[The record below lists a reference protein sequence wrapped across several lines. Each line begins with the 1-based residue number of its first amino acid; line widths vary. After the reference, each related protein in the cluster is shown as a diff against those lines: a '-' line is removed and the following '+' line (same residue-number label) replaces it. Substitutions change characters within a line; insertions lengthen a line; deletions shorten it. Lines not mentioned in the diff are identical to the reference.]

1 MQMHKRRLVCAAAW
15 LLAVPLLAAAQ
26 SQPVEISFTVAMPR
40 PHTHLF
46 EVEVSIKHITN
57 GPQEERLVMPVWT
70 PGSYLVREFARH
82 VQDFAATNAAGQ
94 RLEWEKINKDTWRV
108 VTNGARDWRATYR
121 VYANELS
128 VRTSEL
134 NSSHGFWNNANIL
147 MYLDG
152 YLKSPSTVRVLAPDV
167 WKVATGL
174 PAVLGQRNTFR
185 AENFDVLYDSP
196 FEVSN
201 FKTLVF
207 NVKGVAHRIV
217 IDGEGNYDPERMRR
231 DVQKIVETQ
240 VELMGGEVPYHD
252 YTFIL
257 HLRQNAGGGLE
268 HLNSTAL
275 GYPRFGFKIVTGDRA
290 TSAAPAATATPERD
304 YRGFLSLVS
313 HEFFHLWNVKRIR
326 PDALGPFD
334 YTQENY
340 TKLLWVAEGITDYY
354 ADLALRR
361 AGLITESEF
370 LTATARAFQTLQNT
384 PGRLEQSAEES
395 SFDAW
400 IKYYRQDENSVNSQV
415 SYYEKGAIL
424 GLLLDLEIRK
434 RSNNAKSLDDVLR
447 YLYTEF
453 FKKGRNYG
461 PADFQKACEL
471 MAGSSLEDFFKRFVR
486 GTEELNYNAAL
497 EAAGLRLD
505 TTGPP
510 GDRVD
515 NLFFGADL
523 ADQGERLMVQHVY
536 AGSPAYEQG
545 LNAGDQIV
553 AMDNMRVT
561 KEFFTARMAE
571 KKPGD
576 LVNLTIFRF
585 DDLSTLLIK
594 LGDRREG
601 TYRIVPLPNPTPAQT
616 RVYRDWLGHKEAQKA
631 QTR

>member
-1 MQMHKRRLVCAAAW
+1 VCAAAL
-15 LLAVPLLAAAQ
+15 LLALPLFVAAQ
-26 SQPVEISFTVAMPR
+26 TAPVDITFTVAMSR

-46 EVEVSIKHITN
+46 DIDIAIKRTTS

-82 VQDFAATNAAGQ
+82 VQDFAVADAAGQ
-94 RLEWEKINKDTWRV
+94 PLKWEKTNKETWRV
-108 VTNGARDWRATYR
+108 LTNGAREWHATYR

-134 NSSHGFWNNANIL
+134 NSGHAFWNNANLL

-152 YLKSPSTVRVLAPDV
+152 FLKNPSTVRVLAPDV

-174 PAVLGQRNTFR
+174 PVVAGQKNTFR
-185 AENFDVLYDSP
+185 AENFDILYDSP
-196 FEVSN
+196 FEASN

-207 NVKGVAHRIV
+207 NVKGVPHRIV
-217 IDGEGNYDPERMRR
+217 IDGEGNYNPERMRL
-231 DVQKIVETQ
+231 DVQKIVEAE
-240 VELMGGEVPYHD
+240 VDIMGEIPYRD

-257 HLRQNAGGGLE
+257 HLRSNAGGGLE

-275 GYPRFGFKIVTGDRA
+275 GYPRFGFRIRTGERA
-290 TSAAPAATATPERD
+290 TSAAPNASETPERD
-304 YRGFLSLVS
+304 YRGFLSLVA

-340 TKLLWVAEGITDYY
+340 TKVLWVAEGITDYY

-361 AGLITESEF
+361 AGLITESDF
-370 LTATARAFQTLQNT
+370 LSATARAIQQLQNT
-384 PGRLEQSAEES
+384 PGRLEQTVEES
-395 SFDAW
+395 SYDSW
-400 IKYYRQDENSVNSQV
+400 IKYYRQDENSINSQV
-415 SYYEKGAIL
+415 SYYDKGALL

-434 RSNNAKSLDDVLR
+434 RSRGAKSLDDVMR
-447 YLYTEF
+447 YLYAEF
-453 FKKGRNYG
+453 FKKNRNYG
-461 PADFQKACEL
+461 PVDFQKACEL
-471 MAGSSLEDFFKRFVR
+471 MAGSSLEEFFNKYVH
-486 GTEELNYNAAL
+486 GTAELDYNAAF

-505 TTGPP
+505 TAAGTGI
-510 GDRVD
+510 VY
-515 NLFFGADL
+515 FGADVTQ
-523 ADQGERLMVQHVY
+523 DNDRLMVRRVY

-561 KEFFTARMAE
+561 RDFFHARMAE

-576 LVNLTIFRF
+576 LINLTIFRF

-594 LGDRREG
+594 LADSREG
-601 TYRIVPLPNPTPAQT
+601 PYRILPLPNAT
-616 RVYRDWLGHKEAQKA
+616 EAQKRIYRA
-631 QTR
+631 WLSV

>member
-1 MQMHKRRLVCAAAW
+1 VCAAAW
-15 LLAVPLLAAAQ
+15 LLALPLIAAAQ
-26 SQPVEISFTVAMPR
+26 TQPVEISFTVAMPR
-40 PHTHLF
+40 PHTHLL
-46 EVEVSIKHITN
+46 EVDVAIKHAAN

-70 PGSYLVREFARH
+70 PGSYLVREFARN
-82 VQDFAATNAAGQ
+82 VQDFAATAAGQ
-94 RLEWEKINKDTWRV
+94 QLQWEKINKDTWRV
-108 VTNGARDWRATYR
+108 VTNGAREWHATYR

-134 NSSHGFWNNANIL
+134 NSGHAFWNNANIL

-152 YLKSPSTVRVLAPDV
+152 YLKTPSTLRVLAPDV

-185 AENFDVLYDSP
+185 AENFDILYDSP

-207 NVKGVAHRIV
+207 NAKGVPHRIV

-231 DVQKIVETQ
+231 DVQKIVETE
-240 VELMGGEVPYHD
+240 VELMGGEVPYRD

-257 HLRQNAGGGLE
+257 HLRSNAGGGLE
-268 HLNSTAL
+268 HLNSAAL

-290 TSAAPAATATPERD
+290 TSAAPNTTATPERD
-304 YRGFLSLVS
+304 YRGFLSLVA

-340 TKLLWVAEGITDYY
+340 TKVLWVAEGITDYY

-370 LTATARAFQTLQNT
+370 LAATARSFQTLQNT
-384 PGRLEQSAEES
+384 PGRLEQSVEES

-400 IKYYRQDENSVNSQV
+400 IKYYRQDENSINSQI
-415 SYYEKGAIL
+415 SYYDKGAIL

-434 RSNNAKSLDDVLR
+434 RSNNAKSLDDVMR
-447 YLYTEF
+447 YLYLQF
-453 FKKGRNYG
+453 FKKDQNYG

-471 MAGSSLEDFFKRFVR
+471 MAGSSLEDFFSRFVR
-486 GTEELNYNAAL
+486 GKEELNYNAAL

-505 TTGPP
+505 TSAPP
-510 GDRVD
+510 VAGAAVERVY
-515 NLFFGADL
+515 FGADI
-523 ADQGERLMVQHVY
+523 ADEGERLMVRRVY

-553 AMDNMRVT
+553 ALDNMRVT
-561 KEFFTARMAE
+561 KDFFNARMAE
-571 KKPGD
+571 KRPGD
-576 LVNLTIFRF
+576 LINLTIFRF

-594 LGDRREG
+594 LGERREG
-601 TYRIVPLPNPTPAQT
+601 TYRIVPLPNPTPAQKQI
-616 RVYRDWLGHKEAQKA
+616 YSSWLRTA
-631 QTR
+631 